1 MDSHWYVI
9 AIGLF
14 EREIKTWS
22 LLIKEHQCFCLMGKR
37 PSLKPTFCKSIQVSF
52 SESSGQSSFMY
63 WHVLKWSSIS
73 TPKDEWWTYRWS
85 MMILQVTSKL
95 VTHVFVSLWYLM
107 CIFHDPMRT
116 IRIHLHFLH
125 HLNTEPIVMPHYNP
139 SIPTIQGLQVQER
152 CLCYTPVKLT

>member
-63 WHVLKWSSIS
+63 WHVFK
-73 TPKDEWWTYRWS
+73 
-85 MMILQVTSKL
+85 
-95 VTHVFVSLWYLM
+95 
-107 CIFHDPMRT
+107 
-116 IRIHLHFLH
+116 
-125 HLNTEPIVMPHYNP
+125 
-139 SIPTIQGLQVQER
+139 
-152 CLCYTPVKLT
+152 